1 MKPVPTLLRG
11 LTWAALI
18 DWLVGRTLLRSAV
31 YMPKSPALIV
41 VFQMLSTVAQFAA
54 TLTSLLALVVLLWI
68 AREEWHQRR
77 KIILPLALIGCAA
90 CSLFFLFA
98 EPTAEALIFQHVLSL
113 TVIAALIVRLA
124 AARNRQVWPLSLIAF
139 ALLVGELYQ
148 LIPAIYQA
156 MHWPGPPAVTEPL
169 FNLGELLVVASPI
182 GLWWVYRRLIDRR
195 WLYVAA
201 LIPAV
206 ALSIGYI
213 IDPATTGIMAIWS
226 VGLTLYLP
234 WPIYAVSLWL
244 ASVTVIATARRHQ
257 TAGWAVLLL
266 TAGGFAPQLST
277 QVFLG
282 LIAIWLLTVQ
292 ALELEPSPAGKSK
305 QVVPANGDYDPRGL
319 RDTFSN

>member
-1 MKPVPTLLRG
+1 LL
-11 LTWAALI
+11 
-18 DWLVGRTLLRSAV
+18 
-31 YMPKSPALIV
+31 
-41 VFQMLSTVAQFAA
+41 
-54 TLTSLLALVVLLWI
+54 
-68 AREEWHQRR
+68 
-77 KIILPLALIGCAA
+77 
-90 CSLFFLFA
+90 A
-98 EPTAEALIFQHVLSL
+98 EPTAEALIFQHILSL
-113 TVIAALIVRLA
+113 VVIAALLIRLA
-124 AARNRQVWPLSLIAF
+124 TARSPQVWPLSLIAF

-156 MHWPGPPAVTEPL
+156 MHWPGPPAVTAPL

-182 GLWWVYRRLIDRR
+182 GVWWVYRQLIDRR
-195 WLYVAA
+195 WLYVVA

-206 ALSIGYI
+206 ALSIGYA

-244 ASVTVIATARRHQ
+244 AGVTVLATSRRRQ

-282 LIAIWLLTVQ
+282 LIGLWLLTVQ

-305 QVVPANGDYDPRGL
+305 QVGLANRDYGHREL
-319 RDTFSN
+319 RDTFSD